1 MQGPRQFRPS
11 ARPGADV
18 HPRFSAPPAP
28 QAADPW
34 DGVLYVDK
42 PSGPTSHDVVD
53 RIRRHFGIEK
63 VGHGGTLDPM
73 ATGLLIVLLGR
84 GTKLSMEIIGLDKTY
99 EGTLRLGV
107 STDSHDA
114 DGLVV
119 READWSGVSAEQVRD
134 AMSKLMG
141 DLMQTPPMVS
151 AVKLD
156 GIPLYKR
163 ARKGEDV
170 ERKARLI
177 HVYEFGA
184 LAFRLPEVDFC
195 VRCTKGTYVRKLCA
209 DIGEAVGCGAHLTA
223 LRRTA
228 IGKARIENAL
238 TMPRI
243 LALSREEL
251 LQYVTPLRKLA
262 LNP

>member
-1 MQGPRQFRPS
+1 MQGSRQFRPA
-11 ARPGADV
+11 ARPGSDGHA
-18 HPRFSAPPAP
+18 RFGAPPPP
-28 QAADPW
+28 QGMDPL

-73 ATGLLIVLLGR
+73 ATGLMILLLGR
-84 GTKLSMEIIGLDKTY
+84 GTKLSMELMGHDKEY
-99 EGTLRLGV
+99 EGTMRLGV

-114 DGLVV
+114 DGQVV
-119 READWSGVSAEQVRD
+119 READWSGVTAEQVRE
-134 AMSKLMG
+134 AMATLTG

-151 AVKLD
+151 AIKKD
-156 GIPLYKR
+156 GVPLYKL
-163 ARKGEDV
+163 ARRGEDV

-177 HVYEFGA
+177 HIYEFKV
-184 LAFRLPEVDFC
+184 LSIDLPDVKFV

-209 DIGEAVGCGAHLTA
+209 DVGDAVGCGAHLTA

-228 IGKARIENAL
+228 IGKVRIGEAL
-238 TMPRI
+238 TMPFI
-243 LALSREEL
+243 LEL
-251 LQYVTPLRKLA
+251 NRDELKQHVIPFRKMA
-262 LNP
+262 LNA